1 MRYSQHD
8 DSPWDAGQLPSRVIF
23 ARGTGDLFFVRSHAP
38 TPPFVR
44 KVLKHYNPSSPSWME
59 SLVRSPKELL
69 GRDEDVQVLHGFS
82 SEENAQACLGTNLF
96 TDDVVGE
103 LKSLLEADLEVRI
116 YSVA

>member
-1 MRYSQHD
+1 MSHFEPNPVCPKGPEALQSKQPFLD
-8 DSPWDAGQLPSRVIF
+8 GIAGAQS
-23 ARGTGDLFFVRSHAP
+23 
-38 TPPFVR
+38 
-44 KVLKHYNPSSPSWME
+44 
-59 SLVRSPKELL
+59 KELL
-69 GRDEDVQVLHGFS
+69 GRDEDAQVLHGFP